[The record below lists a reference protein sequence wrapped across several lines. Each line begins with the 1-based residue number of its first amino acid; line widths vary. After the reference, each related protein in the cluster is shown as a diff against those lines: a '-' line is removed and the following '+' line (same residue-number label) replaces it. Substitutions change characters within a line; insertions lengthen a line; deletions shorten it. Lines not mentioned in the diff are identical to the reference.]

1 MTNSTTK
8 KRIKMKEKPTECDAN
23 VWKKKAPY
31 TCTCEPEFYCKTHE
45 EVFCGAHVYTVS
57 ATNFDRRIVRNK
69 QSLCHSGF
77 KSEYENPLDGGCNL
91 KKITN
96 SQQTN
101 ALAGMAKPPKQSNL
115 AGH

>member
-1 MTNSTTK
+1 
-8 KRIKMKEKPTECDAN
+8 MKEKPTECDAN
-23 VWKKKAPY
+23 VWKKKGSYP
-31 TCTCEPEFYCKTHE
+31 CTCEPEFYCKTHKK
-45 EVFCGAHVYTVS
+45 VFCRAHVYTVS
-57 ATNFDRRIVRNK
+57 ATNFSKRIIRNK

-77 KSEYENPLDGGCNL
+77 KTEYEEPLDKGCNL
-91 KKITN
+91 EEIIN

>member
-1 MTNSTTK
+1 
-8 KRIKMKEKPTECDAN
+8 MKNNLTEC
-23 VWKKKAPY
+23 VGTFWKKEGSYPCAW
-31 TCTCEPEFYCKTHE
+31 EPEFHCKTHE

-57 ATNFDRRIVRNK
+57 ATNFRKRTTHNK
-69 QSLCHSGF
+69 QPLCHSGF

-101 ALAGMAKPPKQSNL
+101 ALAGMAKPPKQSSL

>member
-1 MTNSTTK
+1 
-8 KRIKMKEKPTECDAN
+8 MKEKPTECGGT
-23 VWKKKAPY
+23 VWKNGDAY
-31 TCTCEPEFYCKTHE
+31 LCAWEPEFYCKTHE
-45 EVFCGAHVYTVS
+45 GVFCGAHVYTVS

-69 QSLCHSGF
+69 QPLCHSGF

-101 ALAGMAKPPKQSNL
+101 ALAGMAKPPKQSTL